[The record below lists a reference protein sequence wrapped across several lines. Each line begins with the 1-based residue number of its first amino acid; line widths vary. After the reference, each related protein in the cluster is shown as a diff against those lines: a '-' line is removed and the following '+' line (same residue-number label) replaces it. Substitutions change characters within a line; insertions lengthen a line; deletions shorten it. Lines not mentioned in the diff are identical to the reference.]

1 MKENKIQIHPDR
13 IFDSCMLQSLLSLML
28 IYIVVH
34 KDTSPRASQIEE
46 KGEERVVMERLF
58 SDIDD
63 LRAWMLSEHDMEQYA
78 SHLLEEQL
86 PAGNVDAV
94 NMEVDHVNP
103 SSSLLLAPPP
113 NHQSSSMEA
122 NSNTEYSEANLRCK
136 LDEAGAAVGLRF
148 PNDIPSGGSY
158 SRSSTDKGGETQT
171 AKNMDPMEEKQ
182 LKRKLAN
189 RESARRSR
197 KKKQDYVYELL
208 EELARSQVE
217 CQKHKKENEVLRAQ
231 VKESQT
237 ELAKVQL
244 KNRELEF
251 KIIELSPNFD
261 RFVTENN
268 MIFKA
273 QAERNKD
280 EGPHAE

>member
-1 MKENKIQIHPDR
+1 
-13 IFDSCMLQSLLSLML
+13 
-28 IYIVVH
+28 
-34 KDTSPRASQIEE
+34 
-46 KGEERVVMERLF
+46 MERLF

-63 LRAWMLSEHDMEQYA
+63 LEAWMLLEHDMEQYA

-113 NHQSSSMEA
+113 NHQSSSVEA
-122 NSNTEYSEANLRCK
+122 NSSTEYSEANLRRK
-136 LDEAGAAVGLRF
+136 LDEACAAVNFFFPSYPGIRF

-237 ELAKVQL
+237 ELAKTQV
-244 KNRELEF
+244 KNKELEF
-251 KIIELSPNFD
+251 KVKELSQNFD
-261 RFVTENN
+261 QFVTEN
-268 MIFKA
+268 MILKA
-273 QAERNKD
+273 QAEGNKD
-280 EGPHAE
+280 KRLHGQQFNATADQLGANSKSAGGKHSCAESMQKDRLDGFFDF